1 MCAQDLSDYIFFWG
15 KVGMDG
21 GGVVKLNIVIQTL
34 QGHQDSKYYSIILC
48 VL

>member
-1 MCAQDLSDYIFFWG
+1 
-15 KVGMDG
+15 MDG
-21 GGVVKLNIVIQTL
+21 GGVVKLNIVIKTL